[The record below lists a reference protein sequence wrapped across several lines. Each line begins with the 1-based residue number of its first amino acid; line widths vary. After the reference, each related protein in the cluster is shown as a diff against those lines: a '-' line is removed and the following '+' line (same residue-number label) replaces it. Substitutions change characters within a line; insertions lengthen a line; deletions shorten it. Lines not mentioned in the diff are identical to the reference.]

1 MTTILKTKSKTYDLI
16 NKIETPLIVPHPQ
29 ISGMVL
35 LFFRLKG
42 SSSSLQWVGLRLAF
56 QATPGRYGDL

>member
-16 NKIETPLIVPHPQ
+16 NKIETPLIVPPK

-35 LFFRLKG
+35 LFFSLKG

-56 QATPGRYGDL
+56 QATPGRYGDV